1 MLFGVASRTFV
12 LLASMFICMYAC
24 VGIGNALVSTYSVN
38 KPMAGDEDAS
48 VSRSAVCTSR
58 LGDSWKEGGR
68 GGEGVQRNSSI
79 VHRSENKDA
88 GSRRSPL
95 LLPNDRAPFSYGRI
109 MTVFPLRL
117 CQRDVFNTLEKAMS
131 L

>member
-58 LGDSWKEGGR
+58 LGDSWKEGG
-68 GGEGVQRNSSI
+68 GGERGFKGILQLCTGARIKTREVVVPPCFYRTI
-79 VHRSENKDA
+79 AHHFPTDA
-88 GSRRSPL
+88 
-95 LLPNDRAPFSYGRI
+95 
-109 MTVFPLRL
+109 
-117 CQRDVFNTLEKAMS
+117 
-131 L
+131 